1 MHIIVISYIVHV
13 SCVCCLSVVVYVCVY
28 IYIHTYIMC
37 WSGPADLERV
47 VVFSCFYCVRVCP
60 VFIVFPCGVVSCVV
74 SFHGLC
80 LCVCCLAVVVYVFI
94 YQLLVG
100 PFGLGTLVVVIV
112 VLLLLLLYLFVY
124 LHIYIYIYILF
135 VCCFPCRLGTLR
147 RRRRNIAFARTK
159 LNEPLTIRFDVRPRT
174 AQQLN
179 PQSKNSQN
187 QESWVSNL
195 GDLPFSGETSAF
207 RNRKIFWSNS

>member
-124 LHIYIYIYILF
+124 LHIYIYIYCLS
-135 VCCFPCRLGTLR
+135 VVSPADLELYDVVVATSLLPGPNLTNRSRYGSTCDR
-147 RRRRNIAFARTK
+147 AR
-159 LNEPLTIRFDVRPRT
+159 P
-174 AQQLN
+174 
-179 PQSKNSQN
+179 NS
-187 QESWVSNL
+187 
-195 GDLPFSGETSAF
+195 
-207 RNRKIFWSNS
+207 